1 MNGKGI
7 VSPADETAGK
17 KIMGWPRALGL
28 QGETVMLK
36 RLLIAGGLALCCL
49 SCAPVIQGV
58 PGQPPFAAELEPYEE
73 AVDKGC
79 AYFNF
84 LWGKSAE
91 IEGNY
96 EEAIYAYKQALVC
109 DRMAGHVMRS
119 LASLLVKTGQREQAV
134 EWVNKLIALNP
145 KDSETRALL
154 ANLYSIM
161 ERHGE
166 AIEIYQA
173 ILVDDPHN
181 FNVRL
186 LLGGLYAR
194 VGNYGK
200 AREVLEKLTELN
212 PDSYAGF
219 YYLAKLYQEMR
230 LSDPASAAFEKA
242 LALNWSPMLAHEAAE
257 LNAQEKR
264 YPEAI
269 ALYGRILEEDP
280 ADERA
285 RSFLANVYFRQGE
298 VEKALAEM
306 EKMRDISTNPAKIE
320 LAIARILLDAGRRP
334 EAVTRL
340 KALLKE
346 DPQSDAARAL
356 LILAYYQQGDL
367 AATKKLLRQVRP
379 PSPAYEESVLM
390 LARILQE
397 EKDFPGAEKALR
409 QAMDDKHRRLNFYVA
424 LAMLYAGEEKI
435 DKAHGVFSK
444 AFADFPDN
452 VEARYEY
459 ALFLHK
465 LDDTAGAMREMEE
478 VLKRE
483 PGHARA
489 LNYVGYTWAEE
500 GRNLQEAKA
509 YIEQAILQ
517 LPKDGFVRDSLGWV
531 YYQLG
536 DFPAAV
542 RELEL
547 AVALSP
553 DDPTIYEHLGDA
565 YLKNND
571 KPKARQAYVKSLE
584 LHEEEDKKEVVR
596 RKLESLSSGDSQSG
610 GPK

>member
-1 MNGKGI
+1 
-7 VSPADETAGK
+7 
-17 KIMGWPRALGL
+17 
-28 QGETVMLK
+28 MLK

-49 SCAPVIQGV
+49 SCTPAIQGV
-58 PGQPPFAAELEPYEE
+58 PGQPPFAADLEPYEE

-79 AYFNF
+79 SYFNF

-91 IEGNY
+91 IEGRY
-96 EEAIYAYKQALVC
+96 DEAIYAYKQALVC
-109 DRMAGHVMRS
+109 DRLAGHVMRS
-119 LASLLVKTGQREQAV
+119 LAGLLVKTGQREQAV
-134 EWVNKLIALNP
+134 EWVNRLIALNP
-145 KDSETRALL
+145 KDSEARALL

-161 ERHGE
+161 ERYGE
-166 AIEIYQA
+166 AAEMYEA
-173 ILVDDPHN
+173 ILVDDPQN

-194 VGNYGK
+194 MHDYEK
-200 AREVLEKLTELN
+200 ARQVLEKLAEIN
-212 PDSYAGF
+212 PDSYAGY

-230 LSDPASAAFEKA
+230 LFEKASEAFDKA
-242 LALNWSPMLAHEAAE
+242 LALNWSPMLAYEAAE
-257 LNAQEKR
+257 LYEQEKR

-269 ALYGRILEEDP
+269 AIYKRIIEEDP
-280 ADERA
+280 SDERA

-298 VEKALAEM
+298 VDKALKEM
-306 EKMRDISTNPAKIE
+306 EDLRDISTNPAKVE
-320 LAIARILLDAGRRP
+320 LAICRILLDAGKRP

-340 KALLKE
+340 NAILKK

-379 PSPAYEESVLM
+379 ASPAYEESVIM

-397 EKDFPGAEKALR
+397 QKDFPGAEKALR
-409 QAMDDKHRRLNFYVA
+409 QAMADKQYRRLNFYVA
-424 LAMLYAGEEKI
+424 LAMLYAGQEKI
-435 DKAHGVFSK
+435 DKAHGVFTQ
-444 AFADFPDN
+444 AFADFPEN
-452 VEARYEY
+452 VEVNYEY

-465 LDDTAGAMREMEE
+465 ANDTAGAMRQMEAL
-478 VLKRE
+478 LKRE
-483 PGHARA
+483 PKHARA

-500 GRNLQEAKA
+500 GRNLEEAKA
-509 YIEQAILQ
+509 YIEQAVVL
-517 LPKDGFVRDSLGWV
+517 LPKDGFVRDSMGWV

-571 KPKARQAYVKSLE
+571 SSRARKAYVKSLE
-584 LHEEEDKKEVVR
+584 LHEEEDKKAAVR
-596 RKLESLSSGDSQSG
+596 RKLEALSPEDGPTG
-610 GPK
+610 GAK

>member
-1 MNGKGI
+1 
-7 VSPADETAGK
+7 
-17 KIMGWPRALGL
+17 
-28 QGETVMLK
+28 MLK

-49 SCAPVIQGV
+49 SCTPAIQGV
-58 PGQPPFAAELEPYEE
+58 PGQPPFAADLEPYEE

-79 AYFNF
+79 SYFNF

-91 IEGNY
+91 AEGRY
-96 EEAIYAYKQALVC
+96 DEAIYAYKQALVC
-109 DRMAGHVMRS
+109 DRLAGHVMRS
-119 LASLLVKTGQREQAV
+119 LAGLLVKTGQREQAV

-145 KDSETRALL
+145 QDSEARVLL

-161 ERHGE
+161 ERYQEAAEIYE
-166 AIEIYQA
+166 AILI
-173 ILVDDPHN
+173 DDPQN

-194 VGNYGK
+194 MHDYDK
-200 AREVLEKLTELN
+200 ARQVLEKLAEIN

-230 LSDPASAAFEKA
+230 LYDKAAEAFGKA
-242 LALNWSPMLAHEAAE
+242 LTLNWSPMLAYEAAE
-257 LNAQEKR
+257 LQEQVKR

-269 ALYGRILEEDP
+269 AIYQRIIVEDP
-280 ADERA
+280 SDERA

-298 VEKALAEM
+298 VDKALQEM
-306 EKMRDISTNPAKIE
+306 ENLRDISVDPVKVE
-320 LAIARILLDAGRRP
+320 LAICRILLDAGRRL

-340 KALLKE
+340 NAILKKNPKA
-346 DPQSDAARAL
+346 DGARAL

-367 AATKKLLRQVRP
+367 ATTKKLLKQVRP
-379 PSPAYEESVLM
+379 ASPAYEESVIM

-409 QAMDDKHRRLNFYVA
+409 QAMADKQHRRLNFYVA
-424 LAMLYAGEEKI
+424 LAMLYAGQDKI
-435 DKAHGVFSK
+435 DKAHGVFTQ
-444 AFADFPDN
+444 AFADFPGN
-452 VEARYEY
+452 VEAYYEY
-459 ALFLHK
+459 ALFFHK
-465 LDDTAGAMREMEE
+465 LNDTAGAMRQMDE

-483 PGHARA
+483 PKHARA

-500 GRNLQEAKA
+500 GRNLEEAKA
-509 YIEQAILQ
+509 YIEQAVAL
-517 LPKDGFVRDSLGWV
+517 LPKDGFVRDSMGWV
-531 YYQLG
+531 YYRLG

-571 KPKARQAYVKSLE
+571 HAKARQAYVKSLA
-584 LHEEEDKKEVVR
+584 LHEEEEKKAAVR
-596 RKLESLSSGDSQSG
+596 SKLETLPPQDGQTG
-610 GPK
+610 GAK

>member
-1 MNGKGI
+1 
-7 VSPADETAGK
+7 
-17 KIMGWPRALGL
+17 
-28 QGETVMLK
+28 MLK

-49 SCAPVIQGV
+49 SCTPAIQGV
-58 PGQPPFAAELEPYEE
+58 PGQPPFAADLEPYEE

-79 AYFNF
+79 SYFNF

-91 IEGNY
+91 AEGRY
-96 EEAIYAYKQALVC
+96 DEAIYAYKQALVC
-109 DRMAGHVMRS
+109 DRLAGHVMRS
-119 LASLLVKTGQREQAV
+119 LAGLLVKTGQREQAV

-145 KDSETRALL
+145 QDSEARVLL

-161 ERHGE
+161 ERYQEAAEIYE
-166 AIEIYQA
+166 AILI
-173 ILVDDPHN
+173 DDPQN

-194 VGNYGK
+194 MHDYDK
-200 AREVLEKLTELN
+200 ARQVLEKLAEIN

-230 LSDPASAAFEKA
+230 LYDKAAEAFGKA
-242 LALNWSPMLAHEAAE
+242 LTLNWSPMLAYEAAE
-257 LNAQEKR
+257 LQEQVKR

-269 ALYGRILEEDP
+269 AIYQRIIVEDP
-280 ADERA
+280 SDERA

-298 VEKALAEM
+298 VDKALQEM
-306 EKMRDISTNPAKIE
+306 ENLRDISVDPVKVE
-320 LAIARILLDAGRRP
+320 LAICRILLDAGRRL

-340 KALLKE
+340 NAILKKNPKA
-346 DPQSDAARAL
+346 DGARAL

-367 AATKKLLRQVRP
+367 ATTKKLLKQVRP
-379 PSPAYEESVLM
+379 ASPAYEESVIM

-409 QAMDDKHRRLNFYVA
+409 QAMADKQHRRLNFYVA
-424 LAMLYAGEEKI
+424 LAMLYAGQDKI
-435 DKAHGVFSK
+435 DKAHGVFTQ
-444 AFADFPDN
+444 AFADFPGN
-452 VEARYEY
+452 VEAYYEY

-465 LDDTAGAMREMEE
+465 LNDTAGAMHQMEE

-483 PGHARA
+483 PKHARA

-500 GRNLQEAKA
+500 GRNLEEAKA
-509 YIEQAILQ
+509 YIEQAVAL
-517 LPKDGFVRDSLGWV
+517 LPKDGFVRDSMGWV

-571 KPKARQAYVKSLE
+571 HAKARQAYVKSLA
-584 LHEEEDKKEVVR
+584 LHEEEEKKAAVR
-596 RKLESLSSGDSQSG
+596 SKLEALPPQDGQPG
-610 GPK
+610 GAK

>member
-1 MNGKGI
+1 
-7 VSPADETAGK
+7 
-17 KIMGWPRALGL
+17 
-28 QGETVMLK
+28 MLK
-36 RLLIAGGLALCCL
+36 RLLIAGCLALCCL
-49 SCAPVIQGV
+49 SCTPAIQGV
-58 PGQPPFAAELEPYEE
+58 PGQPPFAADLEPYEE
-73 AVDKGC
+73 AVDRGC

-91 IEGNY
+91 IEERY
-96 EEAIYAYKQALVC
+96 DEAIYAYKQALVC
-109 DRMAGHVMRS
+109 DRQAGHVMRS

-145 KDSETRALL
+145 KDSEARALL
-154 ANLYSIM
+154 GNLYSLM
-161 ERHGE
+161 GRFEE
-166 AIEIYQA
+166 AAEVYQA
-173 ILVDDPHN
+173 ILADDPQN

-194 VGNYGK
+194 MHDYEK
-200 AREVLEKLTELN
+200 ARQVLEKLTELN

-230 LSDPASAAFEKA
+230 LFDKAAKAFDKA
-242 LALNWSPMLAHEAAE
+242 LALNWSPMLGHEAAE
-257 LNAQEKR
+257 LYEQMKR

-269 ALYGRILEEDP
+269 AIYQRILEED
-280 ADERA
+280 ASDERA

-298 VEKALAEM
+298 VDKALTEM
-306 EKMRDISTNPAKIE
+306 EKLREISANPDKVE
-320 LAIARILLDAGRRP
+320 LAICRILLDAGKRT

-340 KALLKE
+340 KAILKK
-346 DPQSDAARAL
+346 DPQADAARAL
-356 LILAYYQQGDL
+356 LILAYYQQGDR

-379 PSPAYEESVLM
+379 VSPAYEESVIM

-397 EKDFPGAEKALR
+397 EKDFPAAEKGLR
-409 QAMDDKHRRLNFYVA
+409 KAMADKQYRRLNFYVA
-424 LAMLYAGEEKI
+424 LAMLYAGQDKI
-435 DKAHGVFSK
+435 DKAHGVFTQ
-444 AFADFPDN
+444 AFTDFPGD
-452 VEARYEY
+452 VEVHYEY

-465 LDDTAGAMREMEE
+465 LDDTDGAMRQMEE

-483 PGHARA
+483 PKHARA

-500 GRNLQEAKA
+500 GRNLEEAKT
-509 YIEQAILQ
+509 YIEQAVIQ
-517 LPKDGFVRDSLGWV
+517 LPKDGFVRDSMGWV

-571 KPKARQAYVKSLE
+571 APKARKAYLKSLGFY
-584 LHEEEDKKEVVR
+584 EEEEKKEGVR
-596 RKLESLSSGDSQSG
+596 RKLEALPAEDGQTG
-610 GPK
+610 GAE

>member
-1 MNGKGI
+1 
-7 VSPADETAGK
+7 
-17 KIMGWPRALGL
+17 
-28 QGETVMLK
+28 MLK

-49 SCAPVIQGV
+49 SCTPAIQGV
-58 PGQPPFAAELEPYEE
+58 PGQPPFAADLEPYEE

-79 AYFNF
+79 SYFNF

-91 IEGNY
+91 AEGRY
-96 EEAIYAYKQALVC
+96 DEAIYAYKQALVC
-109 DRMAGHVMRS
+109 DRLAGHVMRS
-119 LASLLVKTGQREQAV
+119 LAGLLVKTGQREQAV

-145 KDSETRALL
+145 KDSEARALL

-161 ERHGE
+161 ERYQE
-166 AIEIYQA
+166 AAEIYEA
-173 ILVDDPHN
+173 ILVDDPQN

-194 VGNYGK
+194 MHDYDK
-200 AREVLEKLTELN
+200 ARQVLEKLAEIN

-230 LSDPASAAFEKA
+230 LYDKAAEAFGKA
-242 LALNWSPMLAHEAAE
+242 LTLNWSPMLAYEAAE
-257 LNAQEKR
+257 LQEQVKH

-269 ALYGRILEEDP
+269 AIYQRIIAEDP
-280 ADERA
+280 SDERA

-298 VEKALAEM
+298 VDKALQEM
-306 EKMRDISTNPAKIE
+306 ENLRDISADPVKVE
-320 LAIARILLDAGRRP
+320 LAICRILLDAGRRL

-340 KALLKE
+340 NAILKKDPKA
-346 DPQSDAARAL
+346 DGARAL

-367 AATKKLLRQVRP
+367 ATTKKLLKQVRP
-379 PSPAYEESVLM
+379 ASPAYEESVIM

-409 QAMDDKHRRLNFYVA
+409 QAMADKQHRRLNFYVA
-424 LAMLYAGEEKI
+424 LAMLYAGQDKI
-435 DKAHGVFSK
+435 DKAHTVFTQ
-444 AFADFPDN
+444 AFADFPGN
-452 VEARYEY
+452 VEAYYEY

-465 LDDTAGAMREMEE
+465 LNDTAGAMHQMEE

-483 PGHARA
+483 PKHARA

-500 GRNLQEAKA
+500 GRNLEEAKA
-509 YIEQAILQ
+509 YIEQAVAL
-517 LPKDGFVRDSLGWV
+517 LPKDGFVRDSMGWV
-531 YYQLG
+531 YYRLG

-571 KPKARQAYVKSLE
+571 HAKARQAYVKSLA
-584 LHEEEDKKEVVR
+584 LHEEEEKKAAVR
-596 RKLESLSSGDSQSG
+596 SKLEALPPEDGQPG
-610 GPK
+610 GAK

>member
-1 MNGKGI
+1 MGLVKEDSATKG
-7 VSPADETAGK
+7 GNC
-17 KIMGWPRALGL
+17 
-28 QGETVMLK
+28 MLK

-49 SCAPVIQGV
+49 SCTPAIQGV
-58 PGQPPFAAELEPYEE
+58 PGQPPFAADLEPYEE

-91 IEGNY
+91 IEERY
-96 EEAIYAYKQALVC
+96 DEAIYAYKQALVC
-109 DRMAGHVMRS
+109 DRLAGHVMRS
-119 LASLLVKTGQREQAV
+119 LAGLLVKTGQQEQAV

-145 KDSETRALL
+145 QDSESRALL
-154 ANLYSIM
+154 ANLYSVM
-161 ERHGE
+161 ERYQE
-166 AIEIYQA
+166 AAEMYQA
-173 ILVDDPHN
+173 ILVDDPQN

-194 VGNYGK
+194 RHDYEK
-200 AREVLEKLTELN
+200 ARQVLEKLVELN

-230 LSDPASAAFEKA
+230 LYDQAAEAFGKA
-242 LALNWSPMLAHEAAE
+242 LTLNWSPMLAYEAAE
-257 LNAQEKR
+257 LQEQAKR
-264 YPEAI
+264 YPQAI
-269 ALYGRILEEDP
+269 AIYQRIIAEDP
-280 ADERA
+280 SDERA
-285 RSFLANVYFRQGE
+285 RSFLATVYFRQGE
-298 VEKALAEM
+298 VDKALQEM
-306 EKMRDISTNPAKIE
+306 ENLRDISADPVKVE
-320 LAIARILLDAGRRP
+320 LAICRILLDAGRRL

-340 KALLKE
+340 NAILKK
-346 DPQSDAARAL
+346 DPQADGARAL

-367 AATKKLLRQVRP
+367 ATTKKLLRQVRP
-379 PSPAYEESVLM
+379 ASPAYEESVIM

-409 QAMDDKHRRLNFYVA
+409 QAMADKQHLRLNFYVA
-424 LAMLYAGEEKI
+424 LAMLYAGQDKI
-435 DKAHGVFSK
+435 DKAHGVFTQ

-452 VEARYEY
+452 VEVYYEY

-465 LDDTAGAMREMEE
+465 LNDTAGAMHQMEE

-483 PGHARA
+483 PNHARA

-500 GRNLQEAKA
+500 GRNLEEAKA
-509 YIEQAILQ
+509 YIEQAVAL
-517 LPKDGFVRDSLGWV
+517 LPKDGFVRDSMGWV
-531 YYQLG
+531 YYRLG
-536 DFPAAV
+536 DFPAAI

-571 KPKARQAYVKSLE
+571 HAMARQAYVKSLE
-584 LHEEEDKKEVVR
+584 LHEEEEKKAAVR
-596 RKLESLSSGDSQSG
+596 SKLEALPPENGQTG
-610 GPK
+610 GAK